1 MGKEEPVNLS
11 VNTPLR
17 PWVGNPVLNK
27 RGGRDRQTDYYS
39 ETSKMEDCHWA
50 DRQDGGLDEA
60 LGRWRRG
67 RIWRGGGARQV
78 TDMTLLS
85 YRERRERLPG
95 HTDLERER
103 REREER
109 DKEGA

>member
-67 RIWRGGGARQV
+67 RIWRGGG
-78 TDMTLLS
+78 
-85 YRERRERLPG
+85 
-95 HTDLERER
+95 
-103 REREER
+103 R
-109 DKEGA
+109 DR

>member
-1 MGKEEPVNLS
+1 
-11 VNTPLR
+11 
-17 PWVGNPVLNK
+17 
-27 RGGRDRQTDYYS
+27 
-39 ETSKMEDCHWA
+39 MEKGED
-50 DRQDGGLDEA
+50 LE
-60 LGRWRRG
+60 
-67 RIWRGGGARQV
+67 GGGARQV